1 MADMT
6 AGPETMSAV
15 VLAGGRSRRMG
26 TDKALLM
33 CGEKNFLETILRTLS
48 MFPDVM
54 ISAADTESYKGT
66 HARVVADIYRDA
78 GPVGGIYSSL
88 VASERD
94 YLFVT
99 ACDTPLLSASL
110 IGEICRAA
118 EGCQCCVA
126 REENGRVHSLCGVY
140 HKSMIPIFKDQIENL
155 RYKIALAYDKV
166 RFKYLDLSPR
176 QAAELRN
183 FNTEAEYMEL
193 MNSSVPTNP

>member
-1 MADMT
+1 MT
-6 AGPETMSAV
+6 TPETMSAV
-15 VLAGGRSRRMG
+15 VLAGGRSSRMG
-26 TDKALLM
+26 SDKALLKW
-33 CGEKNFLETILRTLS
+33 GEKNFLETILRALS

-54 ISAADTESYKGT
+54 ISAADKESYRWA
-66 HARVVADIYRDA
+66 HARVVADIYRDT

-118 EGCQCCVA
+118 EGCHCCVA
-126 REENGRVHSLCGVY
+126 RDENGLVHSLCGAY
-140 HKSMIPIFKDQIENL
+140 HKSMIPIFKDQIEKG

-166 RFKYLDLSPR
+166 TIKYLDLSPR
-176 QAAELRN
+176 QSAELRN
-183 FNTEAEYMEL
+183 FNTEGEYKKL
-193 MNSSVPTNP
+193 IGSSGPA